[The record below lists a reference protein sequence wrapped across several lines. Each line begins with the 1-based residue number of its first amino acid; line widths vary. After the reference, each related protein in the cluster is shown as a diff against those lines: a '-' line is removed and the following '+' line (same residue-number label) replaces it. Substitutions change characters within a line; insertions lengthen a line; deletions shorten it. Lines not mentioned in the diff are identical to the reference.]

1 MQNSYRVIYNNFI
14 VAVVSFGLL
23 TLWLHQF
30 NPATRLDESLPV
42 TIFFGIWVV
51 VFPLLVKW
59 LKLTFTDFKVL
70 HSPKSEKWL
79 LSLNMWRYMKSLEV
93 PPTLLIVRN
102 ISYQLIFMFSISV
115 IYKFLISLEQP
126 LYITI
131 PFLTLGVYVCFR
143 TLLYSSLVLMNF
155 AFDFK

>member
-1 MQNSYRVIYNNFI
+1 
-14 VAVVSFGLL
+14 
-23 TLWLHQF
+23 
-30 NPATRLDESLPV
+30 
-42 TIFFGIWVV
+42 
-51 VFPLLVKW
+51 
-59 LKLTFTDFKVL
+59 
-70 HSPKSEKWL
+70 
-79 LSLNMWRYMKSLEV
+79 MWRYMKSLEV